1 MPLVTLILKE
11 SCLSFG
17 PEIYHSSGGTPA
29 LCPGLA
35 RSPKSSLGQEPGLP
49 NFATFIKNNQVQNR
63 THPRSLKFQVSC
75 RRFISLLTSWC
86 INVAV
91 DSKPASSA
99 ANPRGTRVLLTM
111 VAGGSALTCCKILL
125 YTSIQV
131 LLLPGSCLLMNPR
144 LLHTSKE
151 FIFLSTIN

>member
-1 MPLVTLILKE
+1 MKCTHEGSTLPLVTLILKE

-17 PEIYHSSGGTPA
+17 PEIYHSSGETPA
-29 LCPGLA
+29 LFPGLA

-49 NFATFIKNNQVQNR
+49 NFATFIKNNQIQNR
-63 THPRSLKFQVSC
+63 TYPRSHKIQVSC

-91 DSKPASSA
+91 DSKPAYSA

-111 VAGGSALTCCKILL
+111 AAGGSALTCCNTLVN
-125 YTSIQV
+125 SNIQV
-131 LLLPGSCLLMNPR
+131 GLLPAPSLLV
-144 LLHTSKE
+144 
-151 FIFLSTIN
+151 